1 MVLLFGRPWV
11 VYSSPSPLH
20 LHYFDN
26 TTAPLLILQDKNDPC
41 RRPSPCGEGS
51 VRYMRAFTKAAIVA
65 AAAVLALVSVA
76 KAVATEALLEST
88 VAVGTDPTGAGE
100 RGEAPELQ
108 VAALGGEKTG
118 ARNSG
123 ARGVPVA
130 EPARAGRQF
139 GLPRLKFVKDILASS
154 SSRRWAGDS
163 RGTPTVHDAAS
174 CFTGL
179 VLGVPAC
186 ASAARVDSGLFCR
199 NAMSRASRNRVVL
212 SLLSYREA
220 TKRSIGQGQ

>member
-1 MVLLFGRPWV
+1 M
-11 VYSSPSPLH
+11 
-20 LHYFDN
+20 
-26 TTAPLLILQDKNDPC
+26 
-41 RRPSPCGEGS
+41 
-51 VRYMRAFTKAAIVA
+51 
-65 AAAVLALVSVA
+65 
-76 KAVATEALLEST
+76 
-88 VAVGTDPTGAGE
+88 
-100 RGEAPELQ
+100 Q

-139 GLPRLKFVKDILASS
+139 GLPRLAEVVKDILASS

-179 VLGVPAC
+179 VLGVP
-186 ASAARVDSGLFCR
+186 VLQL
-199 NAMSRASRNRVVL
+199 RALTAGCFVETRCP
-212 SLLSYREA
+212 EPA
-220 TKRSIGQGQ
+220 EIA